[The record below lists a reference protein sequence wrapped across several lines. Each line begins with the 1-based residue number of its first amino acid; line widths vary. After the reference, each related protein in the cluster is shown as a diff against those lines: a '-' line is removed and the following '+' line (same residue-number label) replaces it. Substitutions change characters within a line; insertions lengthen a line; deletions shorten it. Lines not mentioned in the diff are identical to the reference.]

1 VLQDVSLDP
10 DVPDAGPPPTEEDDE
25 LAEGRHELEDLTLH
39 VPGEF
44 TAPRT
49 DPRSGQPADA
59 PAPEPSRPTD
69 PPEPAPRSPGR
80 SSPEPQQTAEV
91 SATAVRLT
99 GSIKRSALWRPS
111 DLLFSVSACVR
122 RTTEDQTTSRGTWP
136 WSAWPRP

>member
-1 VLQDVSLDP
+1 MLQDVSLDP

-25 LAEGRHELEDLTLH
+25 LAEGRQELEDLTLH

-69 PPEPAPRSPGR
+69 PPEPRSPGR
-80 SSPEPQQTAEV
+80 SSPEPQQAAEV
-91 SATAVRLT
+91 SATR
-99 GSIKRSALWRPS
+99 SIKR
-111 DLLFSVSACVR
+111 
-122 RTTEDQTTSRGTWP
+122 
-136 WSAWPRP
+136 